1 MQSKHFSNWFKL
13 KVSAEQ
19 EHRSNLSLKLTGKK
33 SIPYWCTVKK
43 TAIFIPWTIGI
54 DINDIVRIPTDW
66 HYISKIKNSYLGRSD
81 WRISVWN
88 GFQIWKCIPA
98 EGRVPQL
105 CQVQYIDSVPGSN
118 PDNLPST
125 VEKSIHANLLYS
137 WRTNS
142 NLIII
147 IMCYVSWHM

>member
-43 TAIFIPWTIGI
+43 TAIFIPWTI
-54 DINDIVRIPTDW
+54 DIKDIVRFPTDW
-66 HYISKIKNSYLGRSD
+66 HDSSVKFLSIGRID
-81 WRISVWN
+81 RRISVWN